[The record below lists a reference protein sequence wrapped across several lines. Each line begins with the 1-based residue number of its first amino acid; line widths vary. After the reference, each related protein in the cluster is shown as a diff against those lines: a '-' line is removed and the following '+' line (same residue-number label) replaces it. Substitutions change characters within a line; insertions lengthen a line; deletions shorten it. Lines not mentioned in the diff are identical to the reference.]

1 MRWCWL
7 VLVIGA
13 LTVILVT
20 GCSPQQFCWEID
32 PVDPVTVGSAD
43 IYEDGGTAVV
53 VFTDARGCEYEICLD
68 NREGPDP
75 APRCLYISAKYPT
88 DERARRLDPNS
99 DHGLAIHH
107 SLQRWYE
114 AHYSPEKRSQLE
126 SAATVVGL
134 SEMDVMALRVQAV
147 LRGFRR
153 GACSERA
160 APN

>member
-1 MRWCWL
+1 M
-7 VLVIGA
+7 
-13 LTVILVT
+13 
-20 GCSPQQFCWEID
+20 
-32 PVDPVTVGSAD
+32 DPVTVDSAD

-53 VFTDARGCEYEICLD
+53 VFIDARGCEYEICLD
-68 NREGPDP
+68 GREGPDP

-88 DERARRLDPNS
+88 DKRARKLDPTS
-99 DHGLAIHH
+99 DLGLGIHH

-114 AHYSPEKRSQLE
+114 ANHSQEKRSQLE
-126 SAATVVGL
+126 GAATVVGL
-134 SEMDVMALRVQAV
+134 SDMDVMALRVLTV